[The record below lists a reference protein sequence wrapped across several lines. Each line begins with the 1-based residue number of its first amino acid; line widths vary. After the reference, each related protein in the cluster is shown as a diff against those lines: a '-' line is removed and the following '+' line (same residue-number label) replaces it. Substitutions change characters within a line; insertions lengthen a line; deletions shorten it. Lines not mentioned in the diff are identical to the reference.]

1 MRKKRANNS
10 NPNISYKQAKNT
22 VRAVNIIVF
31 AILAWLTFTSTA
43 TQLAFVIMA
52 LVPFACMY
60 LLREYK
66 GIIVYDHESG
76 NKPNIGLA
84 CIIAVGGMFI
94 RISSDYSIFS
104 YTLVWIYSIGFTV
117 LFIIV
122 FEKITQMPKASL
134 VSRMTINS
142 LYGFFY
148 SLSLVVFINCA
159 FNHSPSNYFSAR
171 IIEKYETK
179 GKNSS
184 NNLVIERWHTQTEN
198 EKEKVKQKYYD
209 SKNIG
214 DYVDIDYYN
223 GLLGI
228 GWYELK

>member
-1 MRKKRANNS
+1 MGKKRANQNQS
-10 NPNISYKQAKNT
+10 HVSYKQAKNT
-22 VRAVNIIVF
+22 VRAVNIFVF
-31 AILAWLTFTSTA
+31 ALFAWLTFTSTA

-66 GIIVYDHESG
+66 GIIVYDNENK

-84 CIIAVGGMFI
+84 CVIAVCGMVI
-94 RISSDYSIFS
+94 KIGSDYTIFS
-104 YTLVWIYSIGFTV
+104 YTLVWIYSIGLTV

-122 FEKITQMPKASL
+122 FEKIAQMPKDSFL
-134 VSRMTINS
+134 LRMVINS
-142 LYGFFY
+142 FYGFFY
-148 SLSLVVFINCA
+148 SFALVIFINCA
-159 FNHSPSNYFSAR
+159 FNQSPSDKFSTR

-184 NNLVIERWHTQTEN
+184 NVLILERWHTQTKNETEN
-198 EKEKVKQKYYD
+198 VKQKYYD

-214 DYVDIDYYN
+214 DYVDIDYYD

-228 GWYELK
+228 SWYELK

>member
-10 NPNISYKQAKNT
+10 QPNISYRQAKNT
-22 VRAVNIIVF
+22 VRAFNIIVF
-31 AILAWLTFTSTA
+31 ALFAWLTFTSTA
-43 TQLAFVIMA
+43 TQFAFVIMA

-66 GIIVYDHESG
+66 GIIVYDHEDG

-84 CIIAVGGMFI
+84 CVIAVCGMVI
-94 RISSDYSIFS
+94 KIGSDYTIFS
-104 YTLVWIYSIGFTV
+104 YTLLWIYSIGLTV
-117 LFIIV
+117 LFIIA
-122 FEKITQMPKASL
+122 FEKIAQMPKDSL
-134 VSRMTINS
+134 VLRMVINS
-142 LYGFFY
+142 FYGFFY
-148 SLSLVVFINCA
+148 SFAIVIFINCA
-159 FNHSPSNYFSAR
+159 FNDTPSNYFSAK

-184 NNLVIERWHTQTEN
+184 NILVLERWHTQTEN
-198 EKEKVKQKYYD
+198 EKETVGQKYYD

-214 DYVDIDYYN
+214 DYVDIDYYD

-228 GWYELK
+228 SWYELK

>member
-1 MRKKRANNS
+1 MGKKRANNS
-10 NPNISYKQAKNT
+10 QQHISYKQAKNT

-31 AILAWLTFTSTA
+31 AILAWLIFTSTA

-66 GIIVYDHESG
+66 GIIVYDHEDG

-84 CIIAVGGMFI
+84 CVIAVCGMVI
-94 RISSDYSIFS
+94 RIGSDYSIYS
-104 YTLVWIYSIGFTV
+104 YQMVWIYSIAGTV
-117 LFIIV
+117 LFIFL
-122 FEKITQMPKASL
+122 FEAISKLPQESL
-134 VSRMTINS
+134 VLRLVMNS
-142 LYGFFY
+142 FYGFFY
-148 SLSLVVFINCA
+148 CFALIIFFNCA
-159 FNHSPSNYFSAR
+159 FNTSPSNYFSAR

-184 NNLVIERWHTQTEN
+184 NVLVLERWHTQTKN
-198 EKEKVKQKYYD
+198 EIEHVTQKLYD
-209 SKNIG
+209 SKSIG
-214 DYVDIDYYN
+214 DYIDIDYYD

-228 GWYELK
+228 SWYELK

>member
-1 MRKKRANNS
+1 MRKKRTNN
-10 NPNISYKQAKNT
+10 NQPPISYRQAKNT
-22 VRAVNIIVF
+22 VRAFNIIVF
-31 AILAWLTFTSTA
+31 ALFAWLTFTSTA

-66 GIIVYDHESG
+66 GIITYDHESG

-84 CIIAVGGMFI
+84 CVIAVCGMVI
-94 RISSDYSIFS
+94 RIGSDYSIYS
-104 YTLVWIYSIGFTV
+104 YTLVWIYGIAGTV
-117 LFIIV
+117 LFIFL
-122 FEKITQMPKASL
+122 FEAIAKLSKESFVIRL
-134 VSRMTINS
+134 VLNAI
-142 LYGFFY
+142 YGFFY
-148 SLSLVVFINCA
+148 CFAMVIFFNCA
-159 FNHSPSNYFSAR
+159 FNTSPTNYFSAR
-171 IIEKYETK
+171 ILEKYETK

-184 NNLVIERWHTQTEN
+184 NNFVLERWHTQTKN
-198 EKEKVKQKYYD
+198 ETEHVGQKYYD

>member
-1 MRKKRANNS
+1 MRKKRTNN
-10 NPNISYKQAKNT
+10 NQPPISYRQAKNT
-22 VRAVNIIVF
+22 VRAFNIIVF
-31 AILAWLTFTSTA
+31 ALFAWLTFTSTG

-66 GIIVYDHESG
+66 GIIVYDHEDG

-84 CIIAVGGMFI
+84 CVIAVCGMVI
-94 RISSDYSIFS
+94 RIGIDYTIFS
-104 YTLVWIYSIGFTV
+104 YTLVWIYSIGLTV

-122 FEKITQMPKASL
+122 FEKIAQMPKDSL
-134 VSRMTINS
+134 VLRMVINS
-142 LYGFFY
+142 FYGFFY
-148 SLSLVVFINCA
+148 CFALVIFINCA
-159 FNHSPSNYFSAR
+159 FNSSPSNYFSAR

-184 NNLVIERWHTQTEN
+184 NVLILERWHTQTKN
-198 EKEKVKQKYYD
+198 ETEHVTQKLYD
-209 SKNIG
+209 SKSIG
-214 DYVDIDYYN
+214 DYIDIDYYD

>member
-1 MRKKRANNS
+1 MSKKRANN
-10 NPNISYKQAKNT
+10 NQPNISYKQAKNT
-22 VRAVNIIVF
+22 VRAFNIIVF
-31 AILAWLTFTSTA
+31 AILAWLTLTNTA
-43 TQLAFVIMA
+43 TKLAFVIIA

-66 GIIVYDHESG
+66 GIIVYDHEDG

-84 CIIAVGGMFI
+84 CIIAVCAMVI
-94 RISSDYSIFS
+94 RIGSDYSIFS
-104 YTLVWIYSIGFTV
+104 YTLVWIYSISLTV
-117 LFIIV
+117 LFIIT
-122 FEKITQMPKASL
+122 FEKIARMPKDSL
-134 VSRMTINS
+134 VLRMVINS
-142 LYGFFY
+142 FYGFFY
-148 SLSLVVFINCA
+148 SFALVIFMNCA

-184 NNLVIERWHTQTEN
+184 NVLILERWHTQTEN
-198 EKEKVKQKYYD
+198 EKEHVKQKLYD
-209 SKNIG
+209 SKSIG
-214 DYVDIDYYN
+214 NYVDIDYYD

>member
-1 MRKKRANNS
+1 MQKKIHHNNQ
-10 NPNISYKQAKNT
+10 PHISYKQAKNT

-43 TQLAFVIMA
+43 TKLAFVIMA
-52 LVPFACMY
+52 LVPFVGMY

-84 CIIAVGGMFI
+84 CVIAVCGMVI
-94 RISSDYSIFS
+94 KIGSDYTIFS
-104 YTLVWIYSIGFTV
+104 YTLVWIYSIGLTV

-122 FEKITQMPKASL
+122 FERIAQMPKASL
-134 VSRMTINS
+134 VSRMAINS

-171 IIEKYETK
+171 IIEKYKTK

-198 EKEKVKQKYYD
+198 EKETVGQKYYD

-214 DYVDIDYYN
+214 DYVDIDYYD
-223 GLLGI
+223 GTLGI
-228 GWYELK
+228 SWYELK